1 MYFLYFRS
9 NCEDLKDVL
18 TITIDWALSTIMEA
32 INSLPLEYSIKFK
45 EGKYLLDE
53 RNNKYITIKEN
64 GKFKIT
70 FE

>member
-1 MYFLYFRS
+1 
-9 NCEDLKDVL
+9 
-18 TITIDWALSTIMEA
+18 MEA